1 MLLKV
6 LLENPSVFKNALKP
20 SKIEATSR
28 TALTLSYFILEMK
41 RDLLK
46 LNSGWALMLCS
57 INFIP
62 LDGAVSKFNLYL
74 TR

>member
-6 LLENPSVFKNALKP
+6 LLENSSVFKNALKP

-62 LDGAVSKFNLYL
+62 PDGAVSKFNLYL

>member
-6 LLENPSVFKNALKP
+6 LLENPSVF
-20 SKIEATSR
+20 EAISR

-62 LDGAVSKFNLYL
+62 PDGAVSKFNLYL

>member
-28 TALTLSYFILEMK
+28 TALTLSYFILEME
-41 RDLLK
+41 RSAEVK
-46 LNSGWALMLCS
+46 LRLGSNAVQYQFYTTRWCS
-57 INFIP
+57 E
-62 LDGAVSKFNLYL
+62 
-74 TR
+74 

>member
-6 LLENPSVFKNALKP
+6 LLENPSVF
-20 SKIEATSR
+20 EAISR
-28 TALTLSYFILEMK
+28 TALTLLYFILEMK
-41 RDLLK
+41 GDLLK

-62 LDGAVSKFNLYL
+62 PDGAVSKFNLYL